1 MAYVTCCVLVVTAD
15 GFILSPVA
23 TPPSFVALTTIM
35 SSYSPIGAH
44 LSPVAPSSLGGSEG
58 GGGDGVCCKES
69 QHDISSKHLATTNT
83 AHKVVLLYCVHTHA
97 INNISDITFKLA
109 AIASHI
115 MCYVHI
121 RDYAHIRDYVHIR
134 GYAHIRDYVH
144 IRGYVQWEIEVT

>member
-1 MAYVTCCVLVVTAD
+1 MV
-15 GFILSPVA
+15 F
-23 TPPSFVALTTIM
+23 
-35 SSYSPIGAH
+35 
-44 LSPVAPSSLGGSEG
+44 
-58 GGGDGVCCKES
+58 CCKES

-97 INNISDITFKLA
+97 INNISDITSKLA